1 MRQNFGLHVGFP
13 PSPQRVSRFA
23 EELLNME
30 GSPATKEGSSVSG
43 LEVFAAV
50 DAAPTP
56 DAVL

>member
-1 MRQNFGLHVGFP
+1 MSGFP
-13 PSPQRVSRFA
+13 PSPTWFFA

-30 GSPATKEGSSVSG
+30 GSPAAKEGSSVSG
-43 LEVFAAV
+43 LETFAAV